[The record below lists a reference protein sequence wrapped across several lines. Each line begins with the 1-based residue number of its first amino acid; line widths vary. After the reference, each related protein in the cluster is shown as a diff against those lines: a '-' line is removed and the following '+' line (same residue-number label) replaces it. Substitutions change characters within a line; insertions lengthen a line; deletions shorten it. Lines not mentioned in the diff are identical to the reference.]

1 MVSTLESRRPRTALP
16 QRDAYIGASAV
27 MLNCMQRELT
37 EVEWRQFEEKVLD
50 DPVERRKW
58 ADRVIDS
65 WIKRRSGKS
74 RRRSR
79 ASRKA

>member
-1 MVSTLESRRPRTALP
+1 MEAATV
-16 QRDAYIGASAV
+16 IV
-27 MLNCMQRELT
+27 NCMQRELT
-37 EVEWRQFEEKVLD
+37 EKEWRQFEEKVLD

-65 WIKRRSGKS
+65 WIKRRSGRS
-74 RRRSR
+74 GRRSR

>member
-1 MVSTLESRRPRTALP
+1 MEA
-16 QRDAYIGASAV
+16 AAA

-37 EVEWRQFEEKVLD
+37 EKEWRQFEEKVLD

-58 ADRVIDS
+58 ANRVIDS

>member
-1 MVSTLESRRPRTALP
+1 ML
-16 QRDAYIGASAV
+16 QRDAYMEAATVTS
-27 MLNCMQRELT
+27 NCMQRELT
-37 EVEWRQFEEKVLD
+37 EKEWQQFEENVLN

-74 RRRSR
+74 RKRSR